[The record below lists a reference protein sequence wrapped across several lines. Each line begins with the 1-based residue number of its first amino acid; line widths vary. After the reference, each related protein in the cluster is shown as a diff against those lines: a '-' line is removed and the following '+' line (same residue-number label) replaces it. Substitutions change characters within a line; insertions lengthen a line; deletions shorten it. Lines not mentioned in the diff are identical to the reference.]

1 MKAMVCRAF
10 GPPESLVLEEFA
22 SPPLQPGQV
31 RVAVHATGVNFPDL
45 LMLQGKYQFKPAF
58 PFAPGGEVAGVVIE
72 VGPGVSGVD
81 LGARVRCSVGSG
93 GFADEVVVNAAQL
106 VPLPSAI
113 DFTTAAVI
121 GSAYGTSLHALAD
134 RARLAAGESV
144 LVLGATGGVGM
155 AAVQLA
161 KLLGARVLAAGGSD
175 VKLAKVA
182 AAGADAVVNY
192 TTGNLREAITAFTDG
207 KGVDIVY
214 DTVGGAMSEPALRST
229 AWRGRFLV
237 VGFTA
242 GEIPK
247 LPANLLLLKGC
258 DAIGV
263 FYGDYM
269 RREPE
274 HGRAQFRRL
283 LSWFESGKIKAPIDR
298 VYPLAEAPTALR
310 SLANREVVGK
320 IVIAPPLQAAT

>member
-1 MKAMVCRAF
+1 
-10 GPPESLVLEEFA
+10 
-22 SPPLQPGQV
+22 
-31 RVAVHATGVNFPDL
+31 
-45 LMLQGKYQFKPAF
+45 
-58 PFAPGGEVAGVVIE
+58 
-72 VGPGVSGVD
+72 
-81 LGARVRCSVGSG
+81 VGSG
-93 GFADEVVVNAAQL
+93 GFADEVVVAEARL
-106 VPLPSAI
+106 VSLPSAI
-113 DFTTAAVI
+113 DFTTGAVI

-134 RARLAAGESV
+134 RARLVAGESV

-175 VKLAKVA
+175 AKLARVA

-192 TTGNLREAITAFTDG
+192 STGNLREAIAAFTDG

-242 GEIPK
+242 GEIPR

-269 RREPE
+269 RREPD
-274 HGRAQFRRL
+274 HGRAEFRRL
-283 LSWFESGKIKAPIDR
+283 LSWFETGKLKAPIDR
-298 VYPLAEAPTALR
+298 VYPLEHAPTALR

-320 IVIAPPLQAAT
+320 IVIAPR

>member
-1 MKAMVCRAF
+1 MICRAF
-10 GPPESLVLEEFA
+10 GPPESLVLEDLP
-22 SPPLQPGQV
+22 SPPLRPGQV
-31 RVAVHATGVNFPDL
+31 RIEVHASGVNFPDL
-45 LMLQGKYQFKPAF
+45 LVLQGKYQFKPDF
-58 PFAPGGEVAGVVIE
+58 PFAPGGEVAGVVVE
-72 VGPGVSGVD
+72 VGPGVSGTAVGD
-81 LGARVRCSVGSG
+81 RVRCSVGNG
-93 GFADEVVVNAAQL
+93 GFADEVVVPAVRL
-106 VPLPSAI
+106 VPLPPAI
-113 DFTTAAVI
+113 DFTTGAVI

-134 RARLAAGESV
+134 RARLVPGESV

-175 VKLAKVA
+175 AKLAKVA

-192 TTGNLREAITAFTDG
+192 STGNLRQAIAAFTDG
-207 KGVDIVY
+207 KGVDVVY

-242 GEIPK
+242 GEIPR

-274 HGRAQFRRL
+274 RGHAEFRRL
-283 LSWFESGKIKAPIDR
+283 LSWFETGKLKAPIDR
-298 VYPLAEAPTALR
+298 IYPLADAAAALR

-320 IVIAPPLQAAT
+320 IVIAPR

>member
-81 LGARVRCSVGSG
+81 LSARVRCSVGSG

-269 RREPE
+269 RRESE

-283 LSWFESGKIKAPIDR
+283 LSWFESGKIKAPIDS